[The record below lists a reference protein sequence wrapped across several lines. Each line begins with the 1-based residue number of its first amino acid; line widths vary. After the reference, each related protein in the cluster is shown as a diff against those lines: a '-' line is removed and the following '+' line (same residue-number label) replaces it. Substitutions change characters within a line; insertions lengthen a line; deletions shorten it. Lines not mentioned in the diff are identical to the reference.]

1 MVMRNKKQLIL
12 FSLSFIFISC
22 LLGVFNNTSLLN
34 SPSFGEPVDSL
45 NGVLVYYNGDVDNV
59 KGRNTVDGY
68 NLGLKY
74 QCVEFV
80 KRYYYYHLEHKMPDS
95 YGHAKSF
102 FMEGIKDGKINQ
114 QRDLIQCTN
123 PSKFKPELDDLIVMG
138 ESKYGHVAIVSAV
151 SDSEIEL
158 IQQNPGIHGDSRI
171 KIAINQNSE
180 GKWLIG
186 RSRILGWL
194 RKE

>member
-1 MVMRNKKQLIL
+1 MMNKKYLII
-12 FSLSFIFISC
+12 FSSILIVIVC
-22 LLGVFNNTSLLN
+22 LLGVFNKTSLLS

-45 NGVLVYYNGDVDNV
+45 NGVLVYYNGDIDNV
-59 KGRNTVDGY
+59 EGRNTVDGY

-102 FMEGIKDGKINQ
+102 FIEGVKDGEINK
-114 QRDLIQCTN
+114 QRNLVQYTN
-123 PSKFKPELDDLIVMG
+123 PSKSKPKLDDLIVMG

-151 SDSEIEL
+151 SDSEVEL
-158 IQQNPGIHGDSRI
+158 TQQNPGVYGDSRI
-171 KIAINQNSE
+171 RIAISQSLE
-180 GKWLIG
+180 GKWLIE
-186 RSRILGWL
+186 RSRVLGWL